1 MHGSRGMHGYRKPWP
16 EALKGPGRRRA
27 TVSSF
32 LHRSREPKSPQPMLH
47 IAFVVAPS
55 YIHLW
60 LHVTPVR
67 RWNTTSLLNDA
78 ERNMA
83 VTDPRDRLG
92 FDRRLEWL
100 GAWSGIA
107 WVVICGG
114 GFGGSGLLPV
124 WAASTKP
131 EVLAAHLAD
140 IKYQILIG
148 MLLVLIGG

>member
-1 MHGSRGMHGYRKPWP
+1 MGSRGTPGYRETPAW
-16 EALKGPGRRRA
+16 R
-27 TVSSF
+27 
-32 LHRSREPKSPQPMLH
+32 RSRVLVTGAEVTATNATYCPCCSAVVYSPVAARHTCAPMEH
-47 IAFVVAPS
+47 NI
-55 YIHLW
+55 
-60 LHVTPVR
+60 TTQR
-67 RWNTTSLLNDA
+67 RGA
-78 ERNMA
+78 KNMT

-140 IKYQILIG
+140 IKYQLLIG
-148 MLLVLIGG
+148 MLLVLIGGLTLL